1 MLIIKA
7 FIGAIAVIL
16 IQIFAQSRYYYLAA
30 LVPLFPTFALISHV
44 ILGTTRTPVEFKAA
58 LLFSSFSLIPYLGY
72 ILAVY
77 FSIDRFSLWIS
88 LLIGLIVWV
97 ILSAVLIYLWQLW
110 Q

>member
-7 FIGAIAVIL
+7 FIGALAVIL

-44 ILGTTRTPVEFKAA
+44 ILGTMRTPAEFKAA

-110 Q
+110 